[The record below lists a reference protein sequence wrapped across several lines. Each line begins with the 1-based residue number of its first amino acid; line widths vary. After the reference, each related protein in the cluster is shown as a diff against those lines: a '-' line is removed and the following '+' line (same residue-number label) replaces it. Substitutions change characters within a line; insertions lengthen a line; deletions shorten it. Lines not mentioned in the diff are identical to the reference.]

1 MQDLPGAEIHTNHLQ
16 LFQPKNKIIMS
27 NLLIAYIGLSLMII
41 LPGIGSA
48 IGVSIG
54 ANATIGALKKKDAF
68 GNYMLLSAL
77 SGTHGL
83 FGFASF
89 FIFYSKGIFTPAITP
104 LAASG
109 VFAAG
114 LLFVVATYAAIRQG
128 QICANGIAEI
138 ASGNDVFGK
147 TMILAVFPE
156 LYSILAFAAAFL
168 ISSKL

>member
-1 MQDLPGAEIHTNHLQ
+1 MI
-16 LFQPKNKIIMS
+16 
-27 NLLIAYIGLSLMII
+27 NLLFAYLGLAFMII

-54 ANATIGALKKKDAF
+54 ANATIGALKKRPDAF

-83 FGFASF
+83 FGFAAF
-89 FIFYSKGIFTPAITP
+89 FIFYSKGILTASIAP
-104 LAASG
+104 LAASAIFG
-109 VFAAG
+109 AG
-114 LLFVVATYAAIRQG
+114 LIFVVATYAAIRQG

-168 ISSKL
+168 ISNSL

>member
-1 MQDLPGAEIHTNHLQ
+1 ML
-16 LFQPKNKIIMS
+16 
-27 NLLIAYIGLSLMII
+27 NLLIAYIGLALMII

-54 ANATIGALKKKDAF
+54 SNATIGALKKRPDAF

-89 FIFYSKGIFTPAITP
+89 FIFYSKGIFTLTITP
-104 LAASG
+104 LSAAG

-114 LLFVVATYAAIRQG
+114 LIFVVATYAAIRQG

-168 ISSKL
+168 ISNKI

>member
-1 MQDLPGAEIHTNHLQ
+1 MTNLV
-16 LFQPKNKIIMS
+16 
-27 NLLIAYIGLSLMII
+27 IAYIGLAFMII

-54 ANATIGALKKKDAF
+54 ANATIGALKKRPDAF

-83 FGFASF
+83 FGFAAF
-89 FIFYSKGIFTPAITP
+89 FIFYSKGIFIPAISP
-104 LAASG
+104 LVASA

-114 LLFVVATYAAIRQG
+114 GIFIVATYAAIRQG

-168 ISSKL
+168 ISNSL

>member
-1 MQDLPGAEIHTNHLQ
+1 MT
-16 LFQPKNKIIMS
+16 
-27 NLLIAYIGLSLMII
+27 NLLIAYLGLAFMII

-54 ANATIGALKKKDAF
+54 ANATIGALKKRPDAF

-89 FIFYSKGIFTPAITP
+89 FIFYSKGVFTAAITP
-104 LAASG
+104 LAASS

-114 LLFVVATYAAIRQG
+114 LIFVVATYAAIRQG

-156 LYSILAFAAAFL
+156 LYSILAFASAFL
-168 ISSKL
+168 ISNSLQ

>member
-1 MQDLPGAEIHTNHLQ
+1 
-16 LFQPKNKIIMS
+16 
-27 NLLIAYIGLSLMII
+27 MII

-54 ANATIGALKKKDAF
+54 SNATIGALKKRPDAF

-83 FGFASF
+83 FGFAAF
-89 FIFYSKGIFTPAITP
+89 FIFYSKTVFTPDITP
-104 LAASG
+104 
-109 VFAAG
+109 FAATAVFGAG
-114 LLFVVATYAAIRQG
+114 LIFVVATYAAIRQG

-168 ISSKL
+168 ISNKI

>member
-83 FGFASF
+83 FGFAS
-89 FIFYSKGIFTPAITP
+89 S
-104 LAASG
+104 
-109 VFAAG
+109 
-114 LLFVVATYAAIRQG
+114 VATLLTVLLALIP
-128 QICANGIAEI
+128 NEI
-138 ASGNDVFGK
+138 GK
-147 TMILAVFPE
+147 PVSFIILCRNSVAC
-156 LYSILAFAAAFL
+156 L
-168 ISSKL
+168 

>member
-1 MQDLPGAEIHTNHLQ
+1 MTNLFIAQ
-16 LFQPKNKIIMS
+16 L
-27 NLLIAYIGLSLMII
+27 GLALMII
-41 LPGIGSA
+41 LPGVGSA

-54 ANATIGALKKKDAF
+54 ANATIGALKKKGDAF

-83 FGFASF
+83 FGFAAF
-89 FIFYSKGIFTPAITP
+89 FIFYQKAIFTPSVDP
-104 LAASG
+104 LTATAVLG
-109 VFAAG
+109 AGLIMGIVAPFAA
-114 LLFVVATYAAIRQG
+114 IKQG
-128 QICANGIAEI
+128 QVCAHGIAEI

-168 ISSKL
+168 ISNKF

>member
-1 MQDLPGAEIHTNHLQ
+1 MTN
-16 LFQPKNKIIMS
+16 LFF
-27 NLLIAYIGLSLMII
+27 AYLGLAFMIVF
-41 LPGIGSA
+41 PGIGSA

-54 ANATIGALKKKDAF
+54 ANATIGALKKKPEGF

-89 FIFYSKGIFTPAITP
+89 FIFYSKGIFTASMSP
-104 LAASG
+104 LAAGSVFGAG
-109 VFAAG
+109 VIFA
-114 LLFVVATYAAIRQG
+114 VAMYAAIRQG

-156 LYSILAFAAAFL
+156 LYSIIAFAAAFL
-168 ISSKL
+168 ISNAF

>member
-1 MQDLPGAEIHTNHLQ
+1 MI
-16 LFQPKNKIIMS
+16 
-27 NLLIAYIGLSLMII
+27 NLLVAYLGLALMII
-41 LPGIGSA
+41 LPGVGSA

-54 ANATIGALKKKDAF
+54 ANATIGALKKKSDAF

-83 FGFASF
+83 FGFAAF
-89 FIFYSKGIFTPAITP
+89 FIFYSKGILTASIAP
-104 LAASG
+104 LAAMSVFG
-109 VFAAG
+109 AGLIMGIVAPFAA
-114 LLFVVATYAAIRQG
+114 IKQG

-168 ISSKL
+168 ISNSL